1 MQFNILN
8 GWMRAVLSIESKQWI
23 GLVFGNKLL
32 PKIKADPLPYKAQ
45 DGQVRRRYTVQI
57 QMVKRHLQI
66 CLQKYLPLINS
77 NAKKVAKTYKLK
89 FPLFES
95 SPAG

>member
-66 CLQKYLPLINS
+66 CLQKYYYVTIPTTQTYHSRFKFLS
-77 NAKKVAKTYKLK
+77 RKT
-89 FPLFES
+89 
-95 SPAG
+95 